1 MKTIYIPPIR
11 IRYHTQG
18 GTKHTHTREDMG
30 TKLNTTF
37 AAQNS
42 SQATVGHAA
51 AKNPEPSIRKLIQD
65 WLAYIMMPCAMLA
78 WVSTK
83 RWTAVLGAGLAM
95 PLLAIVQGSISI
107 LTFRLS
113 FGDAPL
119 PIVPSHGVVVVNPG
133 RRHRPPALNVEEKE
147 DSSSSDD
154 LQVSQQSFPP
164 SRDSRF
170 LLGHAS
176 STDSMHKTVL
186 GQGNDF
192 LSDAVKERPL
202 TLLVVGDSVGIGV
215 GQSESAT
222 PVMPEAIAKTL
233 SKKMGGR
240 MVYWTCHGGTGASSA
255 WLVRELERGVGT
267 KGLEEEGDELESL
280 HFDARSS
287 GGDTVSVSD
296 DSSAGSLRSGIVQGD
311 ETVKDESISDPL
323 SKEAWQQRLRH
334 HRRRFHPEFMGPYDI
349 AVVLTGP
356 NDLKAAVFPFL
367 LTGEDGEFRKQA
379 QERGGGQTGEMFR
392 VLETLRSRMASSIRN
407 ARDTFQA
414 ATDSV
419 RERMEE
425 TVERVVPGSNWGLA
439 RKRRD
444 DAETPKSLSVD
455 IGLLKNHT
463 TTSSTHGHKGHMPLI
478 FLPGLP
484 ARANPMT
491 QHLPLRWLLVP
502 LFEILDYQKQI
513 LARES
518 DGDVIFVP
526 APTTEEFVRFM
537 NQKGSIHHNKNEE
550 EVLVNLRDARRSA
563 VRRTQAQMKE
573 YYNRKG
579 QSAATNNP
587 FKRTRTLLG
596 FPPSK
601 HLQGFSADGVHPNDL
616 GYDYWGRHIANTI
629 YEEWQRRH
637 SSW

>member
-1 MKTIYIPPIR
+1 M
-11 IRYHTQG
+11 
-18 GTKHTHTREDMG
+18 THRRESD
-30 TKLNTTF
+30 
-37 AAQNS
+37 S
-42 SQATVGHAA
+42 ATGALTPV
-51 AKNPEPSIRKLIQD
+51 EPTVRKLVRD
-65 WLAYIMMPCAMLA
+65 WLFYIMMPAALLA
-78 WVSTK
+78 WASTK
-83 RWTAVLGAGLAM
+83 KWTAVLGAGLAM
-95 PLLAIVQGSISI
+95 PVLAIVQGSISI

-119 PIVPSHGVVVVNPG
+119 PIVPSHGVVVVDPDKV
-133 RRHRPPALNVEEKE
+133 PS
-147 DSSSSDD
+147 DSSTRAKGENKASMKH
-154 LQVSQQSFPP
+154 SQHDSLSN
-164 SRDSRF
+164 SRYG
-170 LLGHAS
+170 LGRAS
-176 STDSMHKTVL
+176 SGESMHKAVL
-186 GQGNDF
+186 GQGGDVLNN
-192 LSDAVKERPL
+192 AVQERPL

-215 GQSESAT
+215 GQSEAAT

-255 WLVRELERGVGT
+255 WLVRELERGVGA
-267 KGLEEEGDELESL
+267 KELEEDEEDDELESL
-280 HFDARSS
+280 NFDGKST

-296 DSSAGSLRSGIVQGD
+296 DSSTGSIRSGIVQGD
-311 ETVKDESISDPL
+311 ETVEAETKSDPL

-379 QERGGGQTGEMFR
+379 KERGGGQTGEMFR
-392 VLETLRSRMASSIRN
+392 VLETLRSRMASSLKN

-425 TVERVVPGSNWGLA
+425 TVERVAPGSTWGVA
-439 RKRRD
+439 RRRRD
-444 DAETPKSLSVD
+444 SSSPKTTLSVD
-455 IGLLKNHT
+455 MGLLKGKNPTSPSHNH
-463 TTSSTHGHKGHMPLI
+463 HHHKGHLPLI

-526 APTTEEFVRFM
+526 APTTEEFLHFM
-537 NQKGSIHHNKNEE
+537 NEKGSIHRDKSEE

-563 VRRTQAQMKE
+563 LRRTQAQMKE
-573 YYNRKG
+573 YYDRKG
-579 QSAATNNP
+579 RSAATNNP
-587 FKRTRTLLG
+587 FKRTRARLG
-596 FPPSK
+596 LPPSK
-601 HLQGFSADGVHPNDL
+601 HLEGFSADGVHPNDL
-616 GYDYWGRHIANTI
+616 GYDYWGRHIANAI
-629 YEEWQRRH
+629 YEEWQRRQPE
-637 SSW
+637 W